1 MCKQITSFNT
11 LVTVYDL
18 LEFRSREIASTTV
31 QEFIAL
37 HPEDDKGL
45 NDALLR
51 FYALQTIFNE
61 DSLTRRLRRLC
72 IYIVEIRAEICIR
85 NVTSRAKSFETL
97 YFVFYS
103 KPYSIP

>member
-61 DSLTRRLRRLC
+61 DHSPEDSDVYV
-72 IYIVEIRAEICIR
+72 YILLKIRAEICIR